1 MIITQTITDF
11 APPGLIEGL
20 TEAVALQAIRA
31 IADQARDTWITLAQ
45 EQLTESQLDYI
56 NGIQQVTADSS
67 QPMGLQ
73 IVLLGD
79 VPNQIEAGSPSVDMR
94 TYLLGP
100 KVPVVPVGSGMK
112 GKHQGKKGFY
122 RAIPFSHQNPGGVGV
137 TGTPIGRPYA
147 GHPAVANVNEMAAAI
162 WKAAKKL
169 APSHGMPGGK
179 ITYGGRL
186 PAGMAPKLRSHHKSD
201 IYAGLIRSQK
211 TYAKATQSTFTTFRT
226 ISTNGTGWIRGA
238 VAGKNLCGKVA
249 EEVRTRI
256 APETFQALLGRKA

>member
-11 APPGLIEGL
+11 APPGLIDGL
-20 TEAVALQAIRA
+20 TEAVARQAIRA
-31 IADQARDTWITLAQ
+31 IADQARDAWIVLAQ

-56 NGIQQVTADSS
+56 NGIQQVTADPS

-73 IVLLGD
+73 IELLGQ
-79 VPNQIEAGSPSVDMR
+79 VPNQIEAGSPGVDMR
-94 TYLLGP
+94 SYLLGP
-100 KVPVVPVGSGMK
+100 KVPVVPVGSGQK
-112 GKHQGKKGFY
+112 GKHQNKKGGFY

-169 APSHGMPGGK
+169 APTTGMPGGK

-186 PAGMAPKLRSHHKSD
+186 PAGMAPKLRSHHKTD
-201 IYAGLIRSQK
+201 IYAGLIRQSK

-226 ISTNGTGWIRGA
+226 ISTNGTGWIKGA
-238 VAGKNLCGKVA
+238 VAGKQLCAKVA
-249 EEVRTRI
+249 EDVRTRI
-256 APETFQALLGRKA
+256 APETFQALLGRK